1 MVDLWSKSIKGFFRY
16 EWHSNQRCQK
26 LNFKKG
32 VMWKI
37 LGKTN
42 EKNSANRT
50 TMRSQSSPVS
60 FYTCK
65 WKQKWWWGLRRPTR
79 VRWSRLHKLAS
90 LDDRNKNKIIFKKAN
105 SIIISHSKSTAFI
118 LSRGINGHFLF
129 WKQSATSIYRDKNNI
144 LRNWS
149 PPATIIGPSRL
160 SIHKKF
166 KLKYGILSF
175 WIQNGILFREKT
187 LSKVYRD
194 FTF

>member
-1 MVDLWSKSIKGFFRY
+1 MKRIQPTERQCAVKVLPYHF
-16 EWHSNQRCQK
+16 
-26 LNFKKG
+26 
-32 VMWKI
+32 
-37 LGKTN
+37 
-42 EKNSANRT
+42 
-50 TMRSQSSPVS
+50 
-60 FYTCK
+60 TCK
-65 WKQKWWWGLRRPTR
+65 WKQMWWWGLRRPTR
-79 VRWSRLHKLAS
+79 VRWWRLHKLAS

-175 WIQNGILFREKT
+175 WIQNGILFREKPSVKSIVIS
-187 LSKVYRD
+187 LSNFRN
-194 FTF
+194 